1 MELVI
6 KETKT
11 GTKYDRE
18 KLRPQEPQ
26 FKIKD
31 GTLVRCELNGCT
43 TVTIPAEVKTIGK
56 ECFAGTDVQEV
67 TLPEGIENIESKA
80 FLDCNRLRKINFPEG
95 LQTIKDRSFMNCSS
109 LTKVMLP
116 ETLTELGDYAF
127 YSAGIEQLILPD
139 LKNVLSAGINVFGT
153 IKVKDINIPKGFRL
167 SKAMFAACQQ
177 LRSVSF
183 EADWMTIPEN
193 CFYYCTNLA
202 EIDISKALFIKEAAF
217 HKCHSLSVSVIPSY
231 TCVSAYAFMET
242 GVEDVTIEDISK
254 IEERT
259 FSECTSLKRLT
270 INIPDGAA
278 AGLTCSIPKKLAAYC
293 TSLQTVT
300 FTGHPENLL
309 GIEAAAFRDTT
320 RLTEISLP
328 NNIQKIERYAFC
340 NSGIKLMHL
349 PENLK
354 QIGTGAFASSNIKN
368 VVIPD
373 KVTSLG
379 EEVFDSCYELT
390 DVTFPESVTAIP
402 KRTFINC
409 YKLKTVNVSDITV
422 VGNDAF
428 CNCEKLTAFDF
439 SQVKEFGT
447 MSFAST
453 GICKAVFS
461 NKLTKLQSSV
471 FCDCENLQSVDMSA
485 CDKIKTI
492 SANCFGG
499 CSRLKDIKLP
509 PNIYELNDGCFISV
523 KFDRLEVKA
532 GMRINLHAFSEAVIN
547 ELEFDDDADN
557 FIKTVVGKYAFENA
571 KVGRLIIPDH
581 MYGRF
586 KNAISKIK

>member
-1 MELVI
+1 M
-6 KETKT
+6 
-11 GTKYDRE
+11 
-18 KLRPQEPQ
+18 
-26 FKIKD
+26 
-31 GTLVRCELNGCT
+31 
-43 TVTIPAEVKTIGK
+43 
-56 ECFAGTDVQEV
+56 
-67 TLPEGIENIESKA
+67 
-80 FLDCNRLRKINFPEG
+80 
-95 LQTIKDRSFMNCSS
+95 
-109 LTKVMLP
+109 
-116 ETLTELGDYAF
+116 
-127 YSAGIEQLILPD
+127 
-139 LKNVLSAGINVFGT
+139 
-153 IKVKDINIPKGFRL
+153 
-167 SKAMFAACQQ
+167 
-177 LRSVSF
+177 
-183 EADWMTIPEN
+183 
-193 CFYYCTNLA
+193 
-202 EIDISKALFIKEAAF
+202 
-217 HKCHSLSVSVIPSY
+217 
-231 TCVSAYAFMET
+231 
-242 GVEDVTIEDISK
+242 
-254 IEERT
+254 
-259 FSECTSLKRLT
+259 
-270 INIPDGAA
+270 
-278 AGLTCSIPKKLAAYC
+278 
-293 TSLQTVT
+293 QTVT

-532 GMRINLHAFSEAVIN
+532 GMRINLYAFSEAVIN

>member
-231 TCVSAYAFMET
+231 TCVSACAFMET

-340 NSGIKLMHL
+340 NSGIENIHL
-349 PENLK
+349 PEGLK
-354 QIGTGAFASSNIKN
+354 QVGTMAFARS
-368 VVIPD
+368 
-373 KVTSLG
+373 G
-379 EEVFDSCYELT
+379 
-390 DVTFPESVTAIP
+390 
-402 KRTFINC
+402 
-409 YKLKTVNVSDITV
+409 
-422 VGNDAF
+422 
-428 CNCEKLTAFDF
+428 
-439 SQVKEFGT
+439 
-447 MSFAST
+447 
-453 GICKAVFS
+453 
-461 NKLTKLQSSV
+461 
-471 FCDCENLQSVDMSA
+471 
-485 CDKIKTI
+485 
-492 SANCFGG
+492 
-499 CSRLKDIKLP
+499 LKDI
-509 PNIYELNDGCFISV
+509 
-523 KFDRLEVKA
+523 
-532 GMRINLHAFSEAVIN
+532 
-547 ELEFDDDADN
+547 
-557 FIKTVVGKYAFENA
+557 
-571 KVGRLIIPDH
+571 IIP
-581 MYGRF
+581 
-586 KNAISKIK
+586 NKIKKLGEDAINQMQ